1 MKEKIRALREKTETA
16 MRETETGRALYELKT
31 RFQAELKS
39 IMSGMKDLPKEE
51 RPAFGKLINEFKEDM
66 EAQFEARA
74 AVVRQKEME
83 AKYAAEQIDVTMPGR
98 QYRPGALHP
107 ITLVKN
113 QLIDIFSG
121 MGFKVFEGPEI
132 ETDYYNFTALN
143 TPKDH
148 PARDMQDTFYL
159 AENLLLRTQTSA
171 GQIRVMEEEKPPIK
185 ILSPGRVFRS
195 DDDATHSPM
204 FHQMEG
210 LVVDRGITLCDLQG
224 MLAEFA
230 RRMFD
235 ASTKVRLRPSYF
247 PFTEPSVEVDLSCS
261 ECGGK
266 GCRLCKGTGW
276 IEVLGAGM
284 VNRRVLENCGVDP
297 DEYTGFA
304 FGMGIERIAMLKYG
318 INNIRALFENDV
330 RFLEQFRW
338 ATAGRKNFGN
348 FVNIGRKNHES
359 TFELAERL
367 CGHRCFRRRVGGEA
381 VFLRL

>member
-1 MKEKIRALREKTETA
+1 MQQKIETLRAEILTEMEATQ
-16 MRETETGRALYELKT
+16 TGRALYELKLK
-31 RFQAELKS
+31 FQAQLKGV
-39 IMSGMKDLPKEE
+39 MSGMKDLPKED
-51 RPAFGKLINEFKEDM
+51 RPAFGKIVNEFKQSM
-66 EAQFEARA
+66 ETAFEERA
-74 AVVRQKEME
+74 VKVQEME
-83 AKYAAEQIDVTMPGR
+83 MQKKYAAERVDITMPGKKR
-98 QYRPGALHP
+98 TTGALHP
-107 ITLVKN
+107 ITLVKH

-171 GQIRVMEEEKPPIK
+171 GQIRVMEKEQPPIK

-210 LVVDRGITLCDLQG
+210 LVVDKGITLCDLQG

-230 RRMFD
+230 KKMFTS
-235 ASTKVRLRPSYF
+235 STKVRLRPSYF
-247 PFTEPSVEVDLSCS
+247 PFTEPSVEVDLSCAQ
-261 ECGGK
+261 CGGA

-318 INNIRALFENDV
+318 INNIKLLFESDIKVLNQLND
-330 RFLEQFRW
+330 
-338 ATAGRKNFGN
+338 K
-348 FVNIGRKNHES
+348 
-359 TFELAERL
+359 
-367 CGHRCFRRRVGGEA
+367 
-381 VFLRL
+381 

>member
-1 MKEKIRALREKTETA
+1 MKEKIEALKKEITLALEK
-16 MRETETGRALYELKT
+16 TETGRAVYELKLK
-31 RFQAELKS
+31 FQAELKV
-39 IMSGMKDLPKEE
+39 IMGGMKDLPKEE
-51 RPAFGKLINEFKEDM
+51 KPAFGKVVNEFKQSM
-66 EAQFEARA
+66 EEKFEARNA
-74 AVVRQKEME
+74 IVREME
-83 AKYAAEQIDVTMPGR
+83 MQKKYEAEKVDITMPGKT
-98 QYRPGALHP
+98 YKAGALHP

-113 QLIDIFSG
+113 QLIDVFSG

-171 GQIRVMEEEKPPIK
+171 GQIRVMEKNAPPIK

-210 LVVDRGITLCDLQG
+210 LVVDKGITLCDLQG

-230 RRMFD
+230 KKMFTD
-235 ASTKVRLRPSYF
+235 STKVRLRPSYF

-284 VNRRVLENCGVDP
+284 VNRHVLENCGIDP

-318 INNIRALFENDV
+318 VNNIKTLFENDV
-330 RFLEQFRW
+330 RFISQF
-338 ATAGRKNFGN
+338 
-348 FVNIGRKNHES
+348 E
-359 TFELAERL
+359 E
-367 CGHRCFRRRVGGEA
+367 
-381 VFLRL
+381 

>member
-1 MKEKIRALREKTETA
+1 MKEKLEALLADISSAIEET
-16 MRETETGRALYELKT
+16 TTGRAVYELKVRYQT
-31 RFQAELKS
+31 ALKG
-39 IMSGMKDLPKEE
+39 IMSGMKDVAKED
-51 RPAFGKLINEFKEDM
+51 RPAFGKLVNEYKQRLEEM
-66 EAQFEARA
+66 FEGREV
-74 AVVRQKEME
+74 VVRQMEMQ
-83 AKYAAEQIDVTMPGR
+83 AKYEKERVDITMPGKK
-98 QYRPGALHP
+98 YTAGALHP

-113 QLIDIFSG
+113 ELIDIFAG
-121 MGFKVFEGPEI
+121 MGFKIFEGPEI

-171 GQIRVMEEEKPPIK
+171 GQIRVMEKDAPPIK

-210 LVVDRGITLCDLQG
+210 LVVDKGITLCDLQG

-230 RRMFD
+230 KKMFTS
-235 ASTKVRLRPSYF
+235 STKVRLRPSYF
-247 PFTEPSVEVDLSCS
+247 PFTEPSVEVDLSCA

-284 VNRRVLENCGVDP
+284 VNRHVLENCGVDP

-304 FGMGIERIAMLKYG
+304 FGMGVERIAMLKYG
-318 INNIRALFENDV
+318 INNIKTLFENDV
-330 RFLEQFRW
+330 RFLKQF
-338 ATAGRKNFGN
+338 
-348 FVNIGRKNHES
+348 
-359 TFELAERL
+359 
-367 CGHRCFRRRVGGEA
+367 EA
-381 VFLRL
+381 